1 MVGLSR
7 ELRVLRDA
15 LFFFILV
22 DFRESENQKGSF
34 ARCDGRLEALPQDSA
49 AFEKAGE
56 TFSICLFA
64 FRLTQSPL
72 CVKIEWNVTKE
83 GL

>member
-15 LFFFILV
+15 LLFFIFV
-22 DFRESENQKGSF
+22 DFRESENQKGNF
-34 ARCDGRLEALPQDSA
+34 AICGWRLEALPQDSA

-64 FRLTQSPL
+64 SRLTQSPL

>member
-34 ARCDGRLEALPQDSA
+34 ARCDGRLRALP
-49 AFEKAGE
+49 
-56 TFSICLFA
+56 
-64 FRLTQSPL
+64 
-72 CVKIEWNVTKE
+72 
-83 GL
+83 